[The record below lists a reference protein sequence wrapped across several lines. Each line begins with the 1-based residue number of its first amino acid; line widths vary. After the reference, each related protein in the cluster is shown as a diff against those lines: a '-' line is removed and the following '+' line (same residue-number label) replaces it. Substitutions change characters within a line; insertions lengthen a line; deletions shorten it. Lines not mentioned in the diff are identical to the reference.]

1 MFMDLI
7 TLVCGFGAPWLL
19 GACLLLVANGAP
31 AAGRAA
37 WAVGC
42 GWFVGLFLLTLWMRA
57 LSLAG
62 VPYGVASIGLP
73 IGLAAMATLALA
85 LRRNPQ
91 WRASVH
97 ASLRACAG
105 ADLHG
110 AMRVLWFAL
119 LAWLALR
126 FALLLAEV
134 ILRPLYPWDAWEQ
147 WATKARVW
155 FAMRRMVPFISEL
168 QWLTSQG
175 QAGYLDAAPHYP
187 ATVPLAMTW
196 SALLI
201 GRWDEALVN
210 VPWWF
215 CGIAF
220 GVAVYGALVQRAFSP
235 LAALV
240 GTWLVLSLPIV
251 NVHIALAGYADLWM
265 AAYFTL
271 ATLAALRW
279 VETRRWSDA
288 TLAIILVIACLTI
301 KNPGRIWALMLLP
314 GLIVGLM
321 PRWGLRIVAGGF
333 AIAALAV
340 VFMAKANI
348 FILGYRLQ
356 INASMPWAALSDAY
370 LMFGNWNL
378 LWYGVIATAL
388 VARREILSRELAPL
402 TVIVAGGAIF
412 LLFGFAFT
420 FAAAWVEDQSTVN
433 RATLHLAPLLTIW
446 VMMACRAWVNRGART
461 IATSPAVPSRS

>member
-1 MFMDLI
+1 MIMDLI
-7 TLVCGFGAPWLL
+7 TLVGGFGAPWLL
-19 GACLLLVANGAP
+19 GACLLLLANGAP
-31 AAGRAA
+31 AGRAA

-62 VPYGVASIGLP
+62 VPFGVASIGLP
-73 IGLAAMATLALA
+73 IGLAAAATFALA

-91 WRASVH
+91 WNVSVRT
-97 ASLRACAG
+97 SLRACAG
-105 ADLHG
+105 VDLHG
-110 AMRVLWFAL
+110 ATRVLWFAL

-126 FALLLAEV
+126 FALLLTEV
-134 ILRPLYPWDAWEQ
+134 LLRPLYPWDAWEQ

-155 FAMRRMVPFISEL
+155 FAMRRMVPFVGDL

-187 ATVPLAMTW
+187 ATVPLATAW

-201 GRWDEALVN
+201 GRWDDALVN
-210 VPWWF
+210 VPWWL
-215 CGIAF
+215 CGVAF
-220 GVAVYGALVQRAFSP
+220 GVAVYGALRQRAFSP

-271 ATLAALRW
+271 AALAGLHW
-279 VETRRWSDA
+279 VGTRRWPDA
-288 TLAIILVIACLTI
+288 ALAIFLVIACLTI
-301 KNPGRIWALMLLP
+301 KNPGRIWALLLMP
-314 GLIVGLM
+314 GLIVALM

-356 INASMPWAALSDAY
+356 INATMPWAALSDAY
-370 LMFGNWNL
+370 LLYGNWNL
-378 LWYGVIATAL
+378 LGYGVVATLL

-402 TVIVAGGAIF
+402 TVIVAGGAMF

-433 RATLHLAPLLTIW
+433 RATLHLAPLLTVW
-446 VMMACRAWVNRGART
+446 VMMAWRAWANRDASA
-461 IATSPAVPSRS
+461 IPAAAATSSRS